1 MKKIL
6 KAFLKKI
13 VFGCILPLV
22 YRWHARKPIRE
33 KSVLFIEIRYDRLTN
48 NFSLLWDALSSMDGV
63 SLELICLGN
72 SIYPYKT
79 YLIKTFF
86 MLATLARAQYVI
98 VDESSNVL
106 AALPIRRGTK
116 MIQVWHGCGA
126 FKRFGYG
133 MDGGLQEAYYNAYDL
148 VAVSSPEVA
157 DIYASSMNQKENV
170 VKPLGVSRTDV
181 FFSNAYIENSMRS
194 IREKYN
200 IPQDKKIV
208 LYAPTFRGNVQN
220 AIAPRLIDISKMY
233 DMLADD
239 YVILYKGHP
248 SVRTAL
254 SIDERYKTF
263 FIDSNED
270 EIEMLMCAADCCITD
285 YSSLIFEYAL
295 LERPMFFY
303 AYDYKQYVNERGF
316 YYDYDTFVPG
326 PICYNEEDLI
336 KYMKSEVNVDKVVAF
351 RNRFMSAC
359 DGNATTRIIDW
370 MFSKS

>member
-13 VFGCILPLV
+13 VFGCIFPLV

-79 YLIKTFF
+79 YLKKSFF

-106 AALPIRRGTK
+106 AALPIRKGTK

-126 FKRFGYG
+126 FKRFGHG

-157 DIYASSMNQKENV
+157 DIYASSMNQEENV

-181 FFSNAYIENSMRS
+181 FFSEAYIENSMQT
-194 IREKYN
+194 IREKYG
-200 IPQDKKIV
+200 ILPDKKIV

-220 AIAPRLIDISKMY
+220 AQAPRMLDIGKMY
-233 DMLADD
+233 DSLSDSH
-239 YVILYKGHP
+239 VILYKGHP
-248 SVRTAL
+248 SIRTTL
-254 SIDERYKTF
+254 TIEDQYKNF
-263 FIDSNED
+263 FVDASKD
-270 EIEMLMCAADCCITD
+270 EIEMLMCVADCCITD
-285 YSSLIFEYAL
+285 YSSLVFEYAL

-303 AYDYKQYVNERGF
+303 AYDYKEYVDDRGF
-316 YYDYDTFVPG
+316 YYDYESFVPG
-326 PICYNEEDLI
+326 PICYDEEDLLN
-336 KYMKSEVNVDKVVAF
+336 YMKTEVDLNIIDVFKE
-351 RNRFMSAC
+351 RFMSAC
-359 DGNATTRIIDW
+359 DGQATNRIIKW
-370 MFSKS
+370 MFPES